1 MEKMLN
7 INGNLAIQQGER
19 RIITIAANEKTEAV
33 TLRVAAYCRV
43 STASDEQ
50 LNSYAAQN
58 RYYTDLIAAHSNWKL
73 VDVYADEGISGTS
86 AEKRD
91 DFQRLMADC
100 RRGLIDRVL
109 TKSISRFARNTK
121 DCLEAIRELR
131 SIGVSVAFEKE
142 NIDTSVMYNMGAS
155 LGDIA
160 KELNARQMTQY
171 NKTATWNKNM
181 IDRILQ
187 DQRYSGDALYPEII
201 SEELFSTVQRQRN
214 IRSHAKRQ
222 TPAQRMI
229 RILGGGRVSDTV
241 EASVL
246 AAINRLIRN
255 PDALQSPVP
264 PDPDQ
269 TKRFRTQ
276 RALNATLGQQPI
288 DEDRAAELIKAL
300 AEAEYELIDNNE
312 YETERLRRIFREAA
326 PMEQLSADLLRKT
339 VAEISVEI
347 KAIKLTLKNK
357 QIIEVSDVS

>member
-1 MEKMLN
+1 MEIRK
-7 INGNLAIQQGER
+7 IPFGYEISDGAIQ
-19 RIITIAANEKTEAV
+19 I
-33 TLRVAAYCRV
+33 
-43 STASDEQ
+43 
-50 LNSYAAQN
+50 
-58 RYYTDLIAAHSNWKL
+58 
-73 VDVYADEGISGTS
+73 
-86 AEKRD
+86 
-91 DFQRLMADC
+91 
-100 RRGLIDRVL
+100 
-109 TKSISRFARNTK
+109 NTK
-121 DCLEAIRELR
+121 ESGCVLWI
-131 SIGVSVAFEKE
+131 F
-142 NIDTSVMYNMGAS
+142 TMYNTGAS

-160 KELNARQMTQY
+160 KELNTRQMTQY

-222 TPAQRMI
+222 TPAKRMI

-241 EASVL
+241 EAGVL
-246 AAINRLIRN
+246 SAMNRLIHN
-255 PDALQSPVP
+255 PDTLQSPVS

-269 TKRFRTQ
+269 TKRFRTE
-276 RALNATLGQQPI
+276 RELNAVLGQQPI
-288 DEDRAAELIKAL
+288 NEDLVAELIKAL
-300 AEAEYELIDNNE
+300 AEAEYELVDNNE